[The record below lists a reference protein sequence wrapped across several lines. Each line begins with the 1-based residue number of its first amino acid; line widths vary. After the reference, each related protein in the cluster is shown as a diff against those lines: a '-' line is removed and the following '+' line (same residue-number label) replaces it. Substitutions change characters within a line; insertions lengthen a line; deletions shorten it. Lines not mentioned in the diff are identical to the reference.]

1 MRLANGRDLLYQRT
15 TVPLGV
21 PVGQRQRRR
30 RTDEAEGP
38 MERLNETDES
48 SMERMQTDV
57 AEKAQE
63 TGLISV
69 VPARALSVIPVQ
81 L

>member
-1 MRLANGRDLLYQRT
+1 
-15 TVPLGV
+15 
-21 PVGQRQRRR
+21 
-30 RTDEAEGP
+30 